1 MVSSKNRTVLFPNC
15 ILASDVELCCIYKK
29 EKGVRILWERVTFGA
44 IWGTDA
50 LTHTSWEGTNKMS
63 KNSAKIMKYE
73 SHLLMCKRLANP
85 V

>member
-15 ILASDVELCCIYKK
+15 ILASDVELLCCIYKK

-50 LTHTSWEGTNKMS
+50 HTTWEGTNKMS